1 MKRGSACRAEKSC
14 AGKVRKQLCKKI
26 LAVSLSAAT
35 AASLLPLNT
44 TAVSAAAKTYVSMR
58 TTFKTLLVGQKNRMT
73 LKNNTAGW
81 KIKKISTNDESIAS
95 VSAKKEDSFQIR
107 GKSVGRTTVKAVLKT
122 TSRKKHNSKTVRC
135 RVNVIAADDS
145 ATPEPEPP
153 TQPTPVT
160 ESEVS
165 TQEQLD
171 QALLNTSL
179 KKLTITSEQ
188 AAKFV
193 IPTGSYPNVSLIV
206 DAPAADIENSGVFQS
221 IEIRA
226 VKPDT
231 WFEKAVG
238 NVMRITAKA
247 ARVIVN
253 QGAQVKEL
261 TFPQADADVKL
272 EVNGKAEH
280 IRIQSK
286 MKLAVSGSPET
297 DLSVSVEQTAADTQI
312 VSETPLKLS
321 LFAAASLIFEKGS
334 EGSAVSLAAESTKA
348 QISNLTSK
356 VISAKRPN
364 GTSVNIYA
372 GQKNLQ
378 ISSDH
383 TQNTGSNVSG
393 SGWDT
398 NSNTDNNTG
407 SGSGSG
413 SGTGSGSQDENKND
427 IPIPK
432 MEEILKGISA
442 TLEMYSDGTNRD
454 DTKVYW
460 DFVFQLKKN
469 VTLFEDQP
477 QIMLQYNTMNVDDE
491 TKWNDSS
498 ASPLRA
504 RSTIQTIKDY
514 QLSGSRL
521 PTTTFVVYFRYA
533 DKEKNTAGKPIK
545 IIFQDWNEE
554 IVRQHVAAFVTQRE
568 AEWKDKPFS
577 LKIPVN
583 TPQDQR
589 ITMAFDEN
597 NLKSATNLK
606 ELPQWTGAGPKVPQ
620 IQAADVIQAID
631 LTKAAATVI
640 ISGSSL
646 ESMKNDKKGEFHCK
660 IEIPINLAIPAELP
674 EGKCQWRTPNAQDTN
689 WYDITDNKISYVLN
703 KYLTWA
709 TACSDTP
716 ISLEMEFRY
725 MSAGGA
731 TASSAGDGSDL
742 YSSSQIV
749 IQPFNSSFADSC
761 LSLIEQNADLLG
773 ESGNVCCKLNL
784 NKGFTA
790 DNLVIKPVGDP
801 MTKDQLEK
809 IDRLP
814 ADWEIQRPPAGFQ
827 P

>member
-165 TQEQLD
+165 
-171 QALLNTSL
+171 
-179 KKLTITSEQ
+179 
-188 AAKFV
+188 
-193 IPTGSYPNVSLIV
+193 LIV

-334 EGSAVSLAAESTKA
+334 EGSAVSLAAESIKA

-568 AEWKDKPFS
+568 AEWKDKPLS

>member
-1 MKRGSACRAEKSC
+1 M
-14 AGKVRKQLCKKI
+14 
-26 LAVSLSAAT
+26 
-35 AASLLPLNT
+35 
-44 TAVSAAAKTYVSMR
+44 
-58 TTFKTLLVGQKNRMT
+58 
-73 LKNNTAGW
+73 
-81 KIKKISTNDESIAS
+81 
-95 VSAKKEDSFQIR
+95 
-107 GKSVGRTTVKAVLKT
+107 
-122 TSRKKHNSKTVRC
+122 
-135 RVNVIAADDS
+135 
-145 ATPEPEPP
+145 
-153 TQPTPVT
+153 
-160 ESEVS
+160 
-165 TQEQLD
+165 
-171 QALLNTSL
+171 
-179 KKLTITSEQ
+179 
-188 AAKFV
+188 
-193 IPTGSYPNVSLIV
+193 
-206 DAPAADIENSGVFQS
+206 
-221 IEIRA
+221 
-226 VKPDT
+226 
-231 WFEKAVG
+231 
-238 NVMRITAKA
+238 
-247 ARVIVN
+247 
-253 QGAQVKEL
+253 
-261 TFPQADADVKL
+261 
-272 EVNGKAEH
+272 
-280 IRIQSK
+280 
-286 MKLAVSGSPET
+286 
-297 DLSVSVEQTAADTQI
+297 
-312 VSETPLKLS
+312 
-321 LFAAASLIFEKGS
+321 
-334 EGSAVSLAAESTKA
+334 
-348 QISNLTSK
+348 
-356 VISAKRPN
+356 
-364 GTSVNIYA
+364 
-372 GQKNLQ
+372 
-378 ISSDH
+378 
-383 TQNTGSNVSG
+383 
-393 SGWDT
+393 
-398 NSNTDNNTG
+398 
-407 SGSGSG
+407 
-413 SGTGSGSQDENKND
+413 
-427 IPIPK
+427 
-432 MEEILKGISA
+432 
-442 TLEMYSDGTNRD
+442 
-454 DTKVYW
+454 
-460 DFVFQLKKN
+460 
-469 VTLFEDQP
+469 
-477 QIMLQYNTMNVDDE
+477 
-491 TKWNDSS
+491 
-498 ASPLRA
+498 
-504 RSTIQTIKDY
+504 
-514 QLSGSRL
+514 
-521 PTTTFVVYFRYA
+521 
-533 DKEKNTAGKPIK
+533 
-545 IIFQDWNEE
+545 
-554 IVRQHVAAFVTQRE
+554 TQRE

-814 ADWEIQRPPAGFQ
+814 ADWEIQRPPAEFQ

>member
-160 ESEVS
+160 ES
-165 TQEQLD
+165 
-171 QALLNTSL
+171 
-179 KKLTITSEQ
+179 
-188 AAKFV
+188 
-193 IPTGSYPNVSLIV
+193 NVSLIV

-238 NVMRITAKA
+238 NVMRITSKA

-334 EGSAVSLAAESTKA
+334 EGSAVSLAAESIKA

-568 AEWKDKPFS
+568 AEWKDKPLS